1 MKLTATIARFLMG
14 VIFTVF
20 GLNGFLH
27 FIPVQPM
34 PALAMQFF
42 TVVLSSHFMA
52 PIFALQ
58 LVAGVLLL
66 VNRFVP
72 LALTVLAG
80 VIFNILLFHVTM
92 APAGL
97 PLAIVVA
104 ILWSLIALRHRRAF
118 APLFQS
124 SSESTPDL
132 STSPLRVTT

>member
-1 MKLTATIARFLMG
+1 MKVTATIARYLMG
-14 VIFTVF
+14 LIFTVF

-34 PALAMQFF
+34 PPLAMQFF
-42 TVVLSSHFMA
+42 GAVVASHFMA

-58 LVAGVLLL
+58 LIAGLLLL

-80 VIFNILLFHVTM
+80 IIFNILVFHITM

-97 PLAIVVA
+97 APGVVVTLLWIIVA
-104 ILWSLIALRHRRAF
+104 QRHRSAF
-118 APLFQS
+118 APLFAAGPRQS
-124 SSESTPDL
+124 REL
-132 STSPLRVTT
+132 SAAPLRHAA